1 VASRREGRELAV
13 QALYQL
19 EVTGDEAGAG
29 LGNFWI
35 QFPMSETARDFAMDL
50 VDGVRRERRRID
62 ALLAGAAEHWRVPRL
77 SKVDASV
84 LRVAIYELLSC
95 PDIPTRVSIN
105 EAIEI
110 ARRFGTGDSA
120 AFVNGVLDRVAGD
133 LGVKGRGD
141 EPEGS
146 LQPTGRE
153 ACEIATIPKK

>member
-19 EVTGDEAGAG
+19 EVTGDESGAD
-29 LGNFWI
+29 LGHFWR
-35 QFPMSETARDFAMDL
+35 QFPQSEGARDFAMSL

-95 PDIPTRVSIN
+95 PDVPTRVSID

-120 AFVNGVLDRVAGD
+120 AFVNGVLDRVAED

-141 EPEGS
+141 EAEGALRPVGDETCGS
-146 LQPTGRE
+146 
-153 ACEIATIPKK
+153 ATIPKK

>member
-19 EVTGDEAGAG
+19 EVTGDEAGAD
-29 LGNFWI
+29 LGHFWQ
-35 QFPMSETARDFAMDL
+35 QFPTSDTARDFAMSL
-50 VDGVRRERRRID
+50 VEGVRRERRRID
-62 ALLAGAAEHWRVPRL
+62 TLLAGAAEHWRVPRL

-95 PDIPTRVSIN
+95 PDVPTRVSID

-120 AFVNGVLDRVAGD
+120 AFVNGVLDRVADD

-141 EPEGS
+141 NAGDALGS
-146 LQPTGRE
+146 VERE
-153 ACEIATIPKK
+153 ACGSATTPKK

>member
-1 VASRREGRELAV
+1 MASRREGRELAV

-19 EVTGDEAGAG
+19 EVTGDESGAA
-29 LGNFWI
+29 LTHFWR
-35 QFPMSETARDFAMDL
+35 QFSTSDSARDFAMTL
-50 VDGVRRERRRID
+50 VEGVRRERRRID
-62 ALLAGAAEHWRVPRL
+62 ALLAEAAEHWRVSRL

-95 PDIPTRVSIN
+95 PDVPTRVSID

-120 AFVNGVLDRVAGD
+120 AFVNGVLDRVAED

-141 EPEGS
+141 DPEGT
-146 LQPTGRE
+146 P
-153 ACEIATIPKK
+153 

>member
-1 VASRREGRELAV
+1 MASRREGRELAV

-19 EVTGDEAGAG
+19 EVTGDETGAD
-29 LGNFWI
+29 LRQFWQ
-35 QFPMSETARDFAMDL
+35 QFPQSEIARDFAMSL

-95 PDIPTRVSIN
+95 PDVPTRVSID

-141 EPEGS
+141 EAGGALRPAG
-146 LQPTGRE
+146 GE
-153 ACEIATIPKK
+153 ACGSATIPKN